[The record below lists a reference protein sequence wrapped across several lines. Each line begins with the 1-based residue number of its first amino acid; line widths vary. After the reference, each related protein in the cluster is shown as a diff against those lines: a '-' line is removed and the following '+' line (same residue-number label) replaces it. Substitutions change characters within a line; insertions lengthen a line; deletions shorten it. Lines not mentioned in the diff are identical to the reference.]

1 MSHGY
6 NPAGNVSGGQWQAAY
21 QQQGQAAQSAQPQSY
36 AGQSQQQFG
45 GAQYAGPQ
53 SYAGQPQGN
62 PQQYAGQQYPPPQAG
77 QQYAGAQYAQPQQYA
92 APQSA
97 SASGQGAGGYA
108 QGGQQYAQSGQGG
121 APQVASQQYAG
132 VQAAPPQQYAA
143 PQSAPASGQGAGGY
157 AQGGQQLPPPQASQQ
172 YAQPQQFAG
181 QVQGGGQQYAAPQSA
196 PSQQVQASAQLAKD
210 PRADDWIRLK
220 GRANVAILNSALR
233 FFGFP
238 FLSLLIGIAK
248 AHDVYDA
255 AKQLGAPSDV
265 LLRARIAM
273 GTAALLIF
281 VQLAILVVVVI
292 GANM

>member
-6 NPAGNVSGGQWQAAY
+6 NPAGNSSGGQWQAGY

-77 QQYAGAQYAQPQQYA
+77 QQYGGAQYAQPQQYA

-97 SASGQGAGGYA
+97 PASGQGGGGYV
-108 QGGQQYAQSGQGG
+108 QGGQQYAQ
-121 APQVASQQYAG
+121 
-132 VQAAPPQQYAA
+132 PQQY
-143 PQSAPASGQGAGGY
+143 
-157 AQGGQQLPPPQASQQ
+157 
-172 YAQPQQFAG
+172 AG

-196 PSQQVQASAQLAKD
+196 PSQQMQASAQLAKD
-210 PRADDWIRLK
+210 PRADDWVRLK